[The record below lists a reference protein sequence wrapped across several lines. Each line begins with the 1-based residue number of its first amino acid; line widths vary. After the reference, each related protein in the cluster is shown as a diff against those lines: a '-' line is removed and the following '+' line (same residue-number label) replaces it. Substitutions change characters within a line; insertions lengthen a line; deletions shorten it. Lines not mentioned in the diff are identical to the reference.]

1 MSKSL
6 RTPQPDIVTSSSI
19 LTAQTVFSYSW
30 VASWCLPTAWH
41 LPGGACE
48 KCSQTL
54 CVLPSQEAMP
64 SRGVDRDPHSNRT
77 FPLCV
82 ELRICVFWSAVI
94 DKKPAPLKW
103 NPVCFTGSELVSGG
117 WETIS
122 CFWSEINIT
131 GVKMRKAFPPA
142 QHTEVVVQEG
152 QGCTLCWQ
160 QKLENNM

>member
-1 MSKSL
+1 MLPATTTTKPTVGLAGAPLPHSPTQGLDTVTNPSVPDSILYSSATPSSAWMSKSL

-94 DKKPAPLKW
+94 DKKPAPLK
-103 NPVCFTGSELVSGG
+103 
-117 WETIS
+117 
-122 CFWSEINIT
+122 
-131 GVKMRKAFPPA
+131 
-142 QHTEVVVQEG
+142 
-152 QGCTLCWQ
+152 
-160 QKLENNM
+160 